1 MNALL
6 ANRAVR
12 RRGAAYVTLLV
23 ASMLLLAVSS
33 NPLVRDFQHGI
44 AFAFKPVQVAVDGIA
59 SNIRAVA
66 TTITEIDQ
74 LRKENAALKAQNEQL
89 EAESAEAGAT
99 TDEAGA

>member
-33 NPLVRDFQHGI
+33 NPLVRDLQHGI
-44 AFAFKPVQVAVDGIA
+44 ALLEREEPVGSILLLLDRSPENIKVIGVDLAEELDHGC
-59 SNIRAVA
+59 S
-66 TTITEIDQ
+66 
-74 LRKENAALKAQNEQL
+74 LRDGYA
-89 EAESAEAGAT
+89 
-99 TDEAGA
+99 